1 MNKIWGLIAVIGL
14 ASCSGTETKKVTE
27 DSLLKL
33 NMDSL
38 PKTTVMIIDTAIN
51 FGSVKEGEKVNS
63 EFRFVNTGKN
73 PLIVQQ
79 AMASCGCTVAEKPT
93 VPVMPGDTGKI
104 KTTFNSEHRGG
115 ETVFKTIRVVSN
127 ADTLFK
133 PLILRGKVEK
143 SN

>member
-1 MNKIWGLIAVIGL
+1 MYKILGLIVAAGL
-14 ASCSGTETKKVTE
+14 ASCSGTETKKVAE

-33 NMDSL
+33 NMDSI
-38 PKTTVMIIDTAIN
+38 PKTTVMVLDTAIN
-51 FGSVKEGEKVNS
+51 FGTVKEGEKVNS

-93 VPVMPGDTGKI
+93 APIMPGDTGRI
-104 KTTFNSEHRGG
+104 KTTFNSDHRGG
-115 ETVFKTIRVVSN
+115 ETVFKTIRVLSN